1 MYTKTE
7 IEKSLINKINEILND
22 YEGFEQ
28 PFKNY
33 NGDIVI
39 KKINK
44 RKTNDTSILTNIFRE
59 MIKND
64 VKKNRVENP
73 VSYLIELMGYQDT
86 NFTRDCSDKFKTLKK
101 PFS

>member
-1 MYTKTE
+1 MHTQTKT
-7 IEKSLINKINEILND
+7 EKSLIDKINEILID

-39 KKINK
+39 KKITK
-44 RKTNDTSILTNIFRE
+44 RKTSDSSILTNIFRE

-64 VKKNRVENP
+64 VKKNRV
-73 VSYLIELMGYQDT
+73 
-86 NFTRDCSDKFKTLKK
+86 
-101 PFS
+101 